1 MAKAPGAPLVWPE
14 AAAGWGAR
22 LTFGYITPLLR
33 LGATGGRTLSPDD
46 LYAVSPVESAVE
58 LRARFRAAGEG
69 ADAFATFKARAWRL
83 VRPTML
89 PAAGCQLIASGGQVV
104 QPLLLRALVAACAM
118 DDAAAARAAALRLA
132 GATAACV
139 LLTALAQQHQTHLAL
154 RSGQRLRAAVI
165 AEVYGA
171 TLAGRAGERG
181 GDERGGD
188 ERGGAATNP
197 TNLVAN
203 DAQKLFEVTLNANLL
218 WAAPLTVVVV
228 SALLLH
234 LVGAHALAGIATLC
248 AVLPVARRVVK
259 SMMQLRARRM
269 PVADERVRVLS
280 EVLAGL
286 AARRRG

>member
-46 LYAVSPVESAVE
+46 LYAVPPVESAVE

-171 TLAGRAGERG
+171 TLAGRGER
-181 GDERGGD
+181 DD
-188 ERGGAATNP
+188 ARGGAATNP